1 MIDFNRMAHCRVLLL
16 AGTATALTLA
26 GPALAQG
33 STAQSPATQ
42 SQATPTAAA
51 TADEGITDIVV
62 TAQRREE
69 SLQQVPL
76 SISAITGAE
85 LRNADTRDITRL
97 EQSVPGLRIARS
109 GPSARP
115 AIRGIYTEAIGAN
128 SDPRIG
134 FYVDE
139 IYQSRPQ
146 QTIAAFVDLE
156 RVEVQKGPQ
165 GTLFGRNS
173 FGGNIALTS
182 AKPTDVFEGGVGLI
196 YGNYRRIK
204 AEGFVNLPVSDGIGL
219 RVAGAIDRHDPYLK
233 SVVNSFASTGDLN
246 YQFIRATLRV
256 APPSFG
262 DRLEILLRGSYFN
275 QDDRGQGSSNSQN
288 IGAIVDRSLIRAP
301 GQTLTFN
308 GVTYPFPF
316 GYNGG
321 NYATGQLVPFSPVF
335 RDNIPDISGV
345 DIGLPIAG
353 PYSILYDYPA
363 RNRVKAKNFS
373 ATINFDI
380 TDNVR
385 LRSITGYNDFFFS
398 NRADG
403 DGGPIPFSEFYAVNV
418 AKTFTQELQLQSTGN
433 SPFQY
438 TVGGYYMNDKINEAS
453 AVVYPRNDYSTQTAA
468 ANGFPVLYANGGT
481 CAFTALPTGPLP
493 FGVNCNISNF
503 SQADSASPT
512 FARTKSYAGYG
523 QLSYTFDDKLTITA
537 GARYTVDQKDYRS
550 VAQAAG
556 TVFVGGTGGYVFQ
569 QNQAFLNANPGAT
582 LAQLPFAAD
591 ASAASLLRPN
601 GTNAGFANGIGYRA
615 SFPYNDNRAEFANF
629 NCGGL
634 TPGQFALNGT
644 NNVAGTV
651 PNYFVTRCGQ
661 RTFKYWTYRVA
672 ADYKFSP
679 TNMVYASFSTGVHS
693 GGFGAAFVP
702 TTIPQGTFA
711 SFDAER
717 ITAFEIGTKNSF
729 FDRRLQVNASI
740 FYNRTSDNQ
749 VQGLAPVVTGPNVI
763 QNISTI
769 TNLGRT
775 TAPGAELSIVAK
787 PVDRLTLRAAVNYIH
802 ARNSV
807 VPVPLGFNSGLCF
820 ASANATGNVPGSPCA
835 LDALANNRGFGFGFF
850 PNAFTNPEL
859 FIPVRNAAGTIVDY
873 QSIYDGKKTRVQNT
887 PDWSANFG
895 LSYELPIGETST
907 LTPEV
912 DVLWSGKYLLSAATP
927 NVEQRSYAKVD
938 ARLTFRTD
946 SGLSLQAFVNNLTN
960 QATLGRITTATLS
973 AQGTY
978 SDPRTYGV
986 RLGYKF

>member
-1 MIDFNRMAHCRVLLL
+1 MTVSQKLKTHRVAML
-16 AGTATALTLA
+16 AAVAISALATAS
-26 GPALAQG
+26 PVFAQNA
-33 STAQSPATQ
+33 TETEAEDQS
-42 SQATPTAAA
+42 
-51 TADEGITDIVV
+51 GITDIIV

-69 SLQQVPL
+69 SLQDVPL
-76 SISAITGAE
+76 SITALSGAR
-85 LRNADTRDITRL
+85 LREADIRDVTRL

-115 AIRGIYTEAIGAN
+115 AIRGIYTETIGAN

-182 AKPTDVFEGGVGLI
+182 ATPTDSYDLGVGLI
-196 YGNYRRIK
+196 YGNYDRIK
-204 AEGFVNLPVSDGIGL
+204 AEGFVNVPVTDGIGL

-233 SVVNSFASTGDLN
+233 SVVNSRASAGDLN
-246 YQFIRATLRV
+246 YQFMRATLRI

-288 IGAIVDRSLIRAP
+288 LGAIVDSSLIRAP

-321 NYATGQLVPFSPVF
+321 NYATGVLVPFSPVY
-335 RDNIPDISGV
+335 RDNVPDINGA

-353 PYSILYDYPA
+353 PYTLLFDYA
-363 RNRVKAKNFS
+363 AKNRVKAKNFS
-373 ATINFDI
+373 STINLDI

-385 LRSITGYNDFFFS
+385 IRSITGYNDFFFS

-403 DGGPIPFSEFYAVNV
+403 DGGPIPFAEFYAVNV
-418 AKTFTQELQLQSTGN
+418 AKTFTQEVQLQSTGD

-438 TVGGYYMNDKINEAS
+438 TAGAYYMDDKINEAS
-453 AVVYPRNDYSTQTAA
+453 AVVYPRNDYSTLTAA
-468 ANGFPVLYANGGT
+468 ANGFPVLYANGGV
-481 CAFTALPTGPLP
+481 CAYTALPTGPLP

-503 SQADSASPT
+503 SQADNATPT

-523 QLSYTFDDKLTITA
+523 QLSYTIDEKLTLTA
-537 GARYTVDQKDYRS
+537 GARYTVDDKDYRS

-556 TVFVGGTGGYVFQ
+556 TVFVGGTSGYVFQ

-582 LAQLPFAAD
+582 QAQLPFAA
-591 ASAASLLRPN
+591 SANNASLIRP
-601 GTNAGFANGIGYRA
+601 GGANAGFANGIGYRA
-615 SFPYNDNRAEFANF
+615 SFPFNNDRAEFANF
-629 NCGGL
+629 DCGGL
-634 TPGQFALNGT
+634 TPGPFALNGT
-644 NNVAGTV
+644 QAVVGTI
-651 PNYFVTRCGQ
+651 PNYFVTRCGK
-661 RTFKYWTYRVA
+661 RKFKYWTYRIA
-672 ADYKFSP
+672 ADYQITP
-679 TNMVYASFSTGVHS
+679 DNMVYASLSNGVHS

-702 TTIPQGTFA
+702 TTIPQGTFS
-711 SFDAER
+711 SFDAEKVR
-717 ITAFEIGTKNSF
+717 AIEIGTKNSF
-729 FDRRLQVNASI
+729 FDRRLQVNAAI
-740 FYNRTSDNQ
+740 FYNKTTNNQ

-769 TNLGRT
+769 TNLGST
-775 TAPGAELSIVAK
+775 KAPGVELSIVAK
-787 PVDRLTLRAAVNYIH
+787 PAERLTLRAAVNYLH

-820 ASANATGNVPGSPCA
+820 ASANASGNVPGSPCA
-835 LDALANNRGFGFGFF
+835 INTLANNRGFGFGFF

-859 FIPVRNAAGTIVDY
+859 FVPVLNAAGTIVDY

-895 LSYELPIGETST
+895 VAYELPLSETST

-927 NVEQRSYAKVD
+927 NVQQRAYAKVD
-938 ARLTFRTD
+938 ARITWRSD
-946 SGLSLQAFVNNLTN
+946 DGLSLQAFVNNLTN
-960 QATLGRITTATLS
+960 KATLGRITTSILS

-978 SDPRTYGV
+978 ADPRTYGI
-986 RLGYKF
+986 RLGFNF

>member
-1 MIDFNRMAHCRVLLL
+1 MNVSIKLTCRGAML
-16 AGTATALTLA
+16 TAVALSALMMA
-26 GPALAQG
+26 GPSYAQT
-33 STAQSPATQ
+33 STNAG
-42 SQATPTAAA
+42 AADPEA
-51 TADEGITDIVV
+51 EADNLEGVQEIIV

-69 SLQQVPL
+69 SLQKVPL
-76 SISAITGAE
+76 SVTAITGAE
-85 LRNADTRDITRL
+85 LRNSDTRDITRL

-139 IYQSRPQ
+139 VYQSRPQ

-182 AKPTDVFEGGVGLI
+182 AKPTDIFEGGVGLI
-196 YGNYRRIK
+196 YGNYDRVK
-204 AEGFVNLPVSDGIGL
+204 AEGFVNVPVTDGIAL

-233 SVVNSFASTGDLN
+233 SVVNSRASAGDLN
-246 YQFIRATLRV
+246 YQFVRATLRI
-256 APPSFG
+256 APPSLD

-288 IGAIVDRSLIRAP
+288 LGAIVDNSLIRAP

-321 NYATGQLVPFSPVF
+321 NYATGVLVPFSPVF
-335 RDNIPDISGV
+335 RDNIPDINGV
-345 DIGLPIAG
+345 DIGMPIAG
-353 PYSILYDYPA
+353 PYTLLFDYA
-363 RNRVKAKNFS
+363 AKNRAKAKNFS
-373 ATINFDI
+373 STINFDI

-385 LRSITGYNDFFFS
+385 VRSITGYNDFFFS

-418 AKTFTQELQLQSTGN
+418 AKTFTQELQLQSTN
-433 SPFQY
+433 DSPFQY
-438 TVGGYYMNDKINEAS
+438 TVGAYYMNDKINEAS
-453 AVVYPRNDYSTQTAA
+453 AVVYPRNDYNTTTAA

-481 CAFTALPTGPLP
+481 CAYTARPTGPLP
-493 FGVNCNISNF
+493 FGVNCNLSNF
-503 SQADSASPT
+503 SQPDSASPT

-523 QLSYTFDDKLTITA
+523 QLSYTIDEKLTFTA
-537 GARYTVDQKDYRS
+537 GARYTVDDKDYRS
-550 VAQAAG
+550 VAQGAG
-556 TVFVGGTGGYVFQ
+556 TAFVGTYVSA
-569 QNQAFLNANPGAT
+569 QNQAFLNANPAAT
-582 LAQLPFAAD
+582 QAQLPFAAG
-591 ASAASLLRPN
+591 ASNASLVRP
-601 GTNAGFANGIGYRA
+601 GGANAGFTNGVGYRA
-615 SFPYNDNRAEFANF
+615 SFPYNSDRAEFANF
-629 NCGGL
+629 DCGGL

-644 NNVAGTV
+644 QAAVGTV
-651 PNYFVTRCGQ
+651 PNYFVTRCGK
-661 RTFKYWTYRVA
+661 RKFKYWTYRVA
-672 ADYKFSP
+672 ADYQISP

-702 TTIPQGTFA
+702 TTIPQGTFS
-711 SFDAER
+711 SFDAEKVR
-717 ITAFEIGTKNSF
+717 AIEIGTKNSF
-729 FDRRLQVNASI
+729 FDRKLQVNAAI
-740 FYNRTSDNQ
+740 FYNKYTNNQ

-763 QNISTI
+763 QTISTI
-769 TNLGRT
+769 TNLGST
-775 TAPGAELSIVAK
+775 KAPGAELSVIAR
-787 PVDRLTLRAAVNYIH
+787 PTDRLTVRAAVNYIR

-820 ASANATGNVPGSPCA
+820 ASANASGNVPGSPCA
-835 LDALANNRGFGFGFF
+835 INTLANNRGFGFGFF

-859 FIPVRNAAGTIVDY
+859 FVPVLNAAGAIVDY
-873 QSIYDGKKTRVQNT
+873 QSIYDGKKTRVQNS

-895 LSYELPIGETST
+895 LSYELPLSATST

-912 DVLWSGKYLLSAATP
+912 DVLWSDKFLLSPATP
-927 NVEQRSYAKVD
+927 NVLQRSYAKVD
-938 ARLTFRTD
+938 ARLTWRSD
-946 SGLSLQAFVNNLTN
+946 DGLSLQAFVNNLTN
-960 QATLGRITTATLS
+960 KATLGRITTATLS

-978 SDPRTYGV
+978 ADPRTYGV

>member
-1 MIDFNRMAHCRVLLL
+1 MNVSIKLTCRGAMLTAVALSALMIAGPSYAQTSTN
-16 AGTATALTLA
+16 AGTADPEAE
-26 GPALAQG
+26 
-33 STAQSPATQ
+33 
-42 SQATPTAAA
+42 
-51 TADEGITDIVV
+51 ADNLEGVQEIIV

-69 SLQQVPL
+69 SLQKVPL
-76 SISAITGAE
+76 SVTAITGAE
-85 LRNADTRDITRL
+85 LRNSDTRDITRL

-139 IYQSRPQ
+139 VYQSRPQ

-182 AKPTDVFEGGVGLI
+182 AKPTDIFEGGVGLI
-196 YGNYRRIK
+196 YGNYDRVK
-204 AEGFVNLPVSDGIGL
+204 AEGFVNVPVTDGIAL

-233 SVVNSFASTGDLN
+233 SVVNSRASAGDLN
-246 YQFIRATLRV
+246 YQFVRATLRI
-256 APPSFG
+256 APPSLD

-288 IGAIVDRSLIRAP
+288 LGAIVDNSLIRAP

-321 NYATGQLVPFSPVF
+321 NYATGVLVPFSSVF
-335 RDNIPDISGV
+335 RDNIPDINGV
-345 DIGLPIAG
+345 DIGMPIAG
-353 PYSILYDYPA
+353 PYTLLFDYA
-363 RNRVKAKNFS
+363 AKNRAKAKNFS
-373 ATINFDI
+373 STINFDI

-385 LRSITGYNDFFFS
+385 VRSITGYNDFFFS

-418 AKTFTQELQLQSTGN
+418 AKTFTQELQLQSTN
-433 SPFQY
+433 DSPFQY
-438 TVGGYYMNDKINEAS
+438 TVGAYYMNDKINEAS
-453 AVVYPRNDYSTQTAA
+453 AVVYPRNDYNTTTAA

-481 CAFTALPTGPLP
+481 CAYTARPTGPLP
-493 FGVNCNISNF
+493 FGVNCNLSNF
-503 SQADSASPT
+503 SQPDSASPT

-523 QLSYTFDDKLTITA
+523 QLSYTIDEKLTFTA
-537 GARYTVDQKDYRS
+537 GARYTVDDKDYRS
-550 VAQAAG
+550 VAQGAG
-556 TVFVGGTGGYVFQ
+556 TAFVGTYVSA
-569 QNQAFLNANPGAT
+569 QNQAFLNANPAAT
-582 LAQLPFAAD
+582 QAQLPFAAG
-591 ASAASLLRPN
+591 ASNASLVRP
-601 GTNAGFANGIGYRA
+601 GGANAGFTNGVGYRA
-615 SFPYNDNRAEFANF
+615 SFPYNSDRAEFANF
-629 NCGGL
+629 DCGGL

-644 NNVAGTV
+644 QAAVGTV
-651 PNYFVTRCGQ
+651 PNYFVTRCGK
-661 RTFKYWTYRVA
+661 RKFKYWTYRVA
-672 ADYKFSP
+672 ADYQISP

-702 TTIPQGTFA
+702 STIPQGTFA
-711 SFDAER
+711 SFDAEK
-717 ITAFEIGTKNSF
+717 ITAIELGTKNSF
-729 FDRRLQVNASI
+729 FDRKVQVNAAI
-740 FYNRTSDNQ
+740 FYNKTSDNQ

-769 TNLGRT
+769 TNLGST
-775 TAPGAELSIVAK
+775 KAPGAELSIVAK
-787 PVDRLTLRAAVNYIH
+787 PLDRLTLRAAVNYLH

-807 VPVPLGFNSGLCF
+807 VPAPLGFNSGLCF
-820 ASANATGNVPGSPCA
+820 ASAGAAGNAAGSPCA
-835 LDALANNRGFGFGFF
+835 INALANNRGFGFGFF

-859 FIPVRNAAGTIVDY
+859 FVPVLNAAGVIVDY
-873 QSIYDGKKTRVQNT
+873 QTIYDGKKQRVQNT

-895 LSYELPIGETST
+895 LSYDIPVGETAT

-912 DVLWSGKYLLSAATP
+912 DVLWSDEYILSPATP
-927 NVEQRSYAKVD
+927 NVVQEAYAKVD
-938 ARLTFRTD
+938 ARITWRSD
-946 SGLSLQAFVNNLTN
+946 DGLSLQAFVNNLTDK
-960 QATLGRITTATLS
+960 ATLGRITTATLS

-978 SDPRTYGV
+978 AEPRTYGV
-986 RLGYKF
+986 RLSYNF

>member
-1 MIDFNRMAHCRVLLL
+1 MNVSIKLTCRGAMLTAVALSALMI
-16 AGTATALTLA
+16 A
-26 GPALAQG
+26 GPSYAQT
-33 STAQSPATQ
+33 STNAG
-42 SQATPTAAA
+42 AADPEA
-51 TADEGITDIVV
+51 EADNLEGVQEIIV

-69 SLQQVPL
+69 SLQKVPL
-76 SISAITGAE
+76 SVTAITGAE
-85 LRNADTRDITRL
+85 LRNSDTRDITRL

-139 IYQSRPQ
+139 VYQSRPQ

-182 AKPTDVFEGGVGLI
+182 AKPTDIFEGGVGLI
-196 YGNYRRIK
+196 YGNYDRVK
-204 AEGFVNLPVSDGIGL
+204 AEGFVNVPVTDGIAL

-233 SVVNSFASTGDLN
+233 SVVNSRASAGDLN
-246 YQFIRATLRV
+246 YQFVRATLRI
-256 APPSFG
+256 APPSLD

-288 IGAIVDRSLIRAP
+288 LGAIVDNSLIRAP

-321 NYATGQLVPFSPVF
+321 NYATGVLVPFSPVF
-335 RDNIPDISGV
+335 RDNIPDINGV
-345 DIGLPIAG
+345 DIGMPIAG
-353 PYSILYDYPA
+353 PYTLLFDYA
-363 RNRVKAKNFS
+363 AKNRVKAKNFS
-373 ATINFDI
+373 STINFDI

-385 LRSITGYNDFFFS
+385 VRSITGYNDFFFS

-418 AKTFTQELQLQSTGN
+418 AKTFTQELQLQSTN
-433 SPFQY
+433 DSPFQY
-438 TVGGYYMNDKINEAS
+438 TVGAYYMNDKINEAS
-453 AVVYPRNDYSTQTAA
+453 AVVYPRNDYNTTTAA

-481 CAFTALPTGPLP
+481 CAYTARPTGPLP
-493 FGVNCNISNF
+493 FGVNCNLSNF
-503 SQADSASPT
+503 AQPDSASPT

-523 QLSYTFDDKLTITA
+523 QLSYTIDEKLTFTA
-537 GARYTVDQKDYRS
+537 GARYTVDDKDYRS
-550 VAQAAG
+550 VAQGAG
-556 TVFVGGTGGYVFQ
+556 TAFVGTYVSA
-569 QNQAFLNANPGAT
+569 QNQAFLNANPAAT
-582 LAQLPFAAD
+582 QAQLPFAAG
-591 ASAASLLRPN
+591 ASNASLVRP
-601 GTNAGFANGIGYRA
+601 GGANAGFTNGVGYRA
-615 SFPYNDNRAEFANF
+615 SFPYNSDRAEFANF
-629 NCGGL
+629 DCGGL

-644 NNVAGTV
+644 QAAVGTV
-651 PNYFVTRCGQ
+651 PNYFVTRCGK
-661 RTFKYWTYRVA
+661 RKFKYWTYRVA
-672 ADYKFSP
+672 ADYQISP

-702 TTIPQGTFA
+702 STIPQGTFA
-711 SFDAER
+711 SFDAEK
-717 ITAFEIGTKNSF
+717 ITAFELGTKNSF
-729 FDRRLQVNASI
+729 FDRKVQVNAAI
-740 FYNRTSDNQ
+740 FYNKTSDNQ

-769 TNLGRT
+769 TNLGST
-775 TAPGAELSIVAK
+775 KAPGAELSIVAK
-787 PVDRLTLRAAVNYIH
+787 PLDRLTLRAAVNYLH

-807 VPVPLGFNSGLCF
+807 VPAPLGFNSGLCF
-820 ASANATGNVPGSPCA
+820 ASAGASGNVPGSPCA
-835 LDALANNRGFGFGFF
+835 INALANNRGFGFGFF

-859 FIPVRNAAGTIVDY
+859 FVPVLNAAGVIVDY
-873 QSIYDGKKTRVQNT
+873 QTIYDGKKQRVQNT

-895 LSYELPIGETST
+895 LSYDIPVGETAT

-912 DVLWSGKYLLSAATP
+912 DVLWSDEYILSPATP
-927 NVEQRSYAKVD
+927 NVVQRAYAKVD
-938 ARLTFRTD
+938 ARITWRSD
-946 SGLSLQAFVNNLTN
+946 DGLSLQAFVNNLTDK
-960 QATLGRITTATLS
+960 ATLGRITTATLS

-978 SDPRTYGV
+978 AEPRTYGV
-986 RLGYKF
+986 RLGYNF

>member
-1 MIDFNRMAHCRVLLL
+1 MNVSIKLTCRGAMLTAVALSALMMAGPSYAQTSTN
-16 AGTATALTLA
+16 AGTADPEAE
-26 GPALAQG
+26 
-33 STAQSPATQ
+33 
-42 SQATPTAAA
+42 
-51 TADEGITDIVV
+51 ADNLEGVQEIIV

-69 SLQQVPL
+69 SLQKVPL
-76 SISAITGAE
+76 SVTAITGAE
-85 LRNADTRDITRL
+85 LRNSDTRDITRL

-139 IYQSRPQ
+139 VYQSRPQ

-182 AKPTDVFEGGVGLI
+182 AKPTDIFEGGVGLI
-196 YGNYRRIK
+196 YGNYDRVK
-204 AEGFVNLPVSDGIGL
+204 AEGFVNVPVTDGIAL

-233 SVVNSFASTGDLN
+233 SVVNSRASAGDLN
-246 YQFIRATLRV
+246 YQFVRATLRI
-256 APPSFG
+256 APPSLD

-288 IGAIVDRSLIRAP
+288 LGAIVDNSLIRAP

-321 NYATGQLVPFSPVF
+321 NYATGVLVPFSSVF
-335 RDNIPDISGV
+335 RDNIPDINGV
-345 DIGLPIAG
+345 DIGMPIAG
-353 PYSILYDYPA
+353 PYTLLFDYA
-363 RNRVKAKNFS
+363 AKNRVKAKNFS
-373 ATINFDI
+373 STINFDI

-385 LRSITGYNDFFFS
+385 VRSITGYNDFFFS

-418 AKTFTQELQLQSTGN
+418 AKTFTQELQLQSTN
-433 SPFQY
+433 DSPFQY
-438 TVGGYYMNDKINEAS
+438 TVGAYYMNDKINEAS
-453 AVVYPRNDYSTQTAA
+453 AVVYPRNDYNTTTAA

-481 CAFTALPTGPLP
+481 CAYTARPTGPLP
-493 FGVNCNISNF
+493 FGVNCNLSNF
-503 SQADSASPT
+503 AQPDSASPT

-523 QLSYTFDDKLTITA
+523 QLSYTIDEKLTFTA
-537 GARYTVDQKDYRS
+537 GARYTVDDKDYRS
-550 VAQAAG
+550 VAQGAG
-556 TVFVGGTGGYVFQ
+556 TAFVGTYVSA
-569 QNQAFLNANPGAT
+569 QNQAFLNANPAAT
-582 LAQLPFAAD
+582 QAQLPFAAG
-591 ASAASLLRPN
+591 ASNASLVRP
-601 GTNAGFANGIGYRA
+601 GGANAGFTNGVGYRA
-615 SFPYNDNRAEFANF
+615 SFPYNSDRAEFANF
-629 NCGGL
+629 DCGGL

-644 NNVAGTV
+644 QAAVGTV
-651 PNYFVTRCGQ
+651 PNYFVTRCGK
-661 RTFKYWTYRVA
+661 RKFKYWTYRVA
-672 ADYKFSP
+672 ADYQISP

-702 TTIPQGTFA
+702 STIPQGTFA
-711 SFDAER
+711 SFDAEK
-717 ITAFEIGTKNSF
+717 ITAIELGTKNSF
-729 FDRRLQVNASI
+729 FDRKVQVNAAI
-740 FYNRTSDNQ
+740 FYNKTSDNQ

-769 TNLGRT
+769 TNLGST
-775 TAPGAELSIVAK
+775 KAPGAELSIVAK
-787 PVDRLTLRAAVNYIH
+787 PLDRLTLRAAVNYLH
-802 ARNSV
+802 ARNSI
-807 VPVPLGFNSGLCF
+807 VPAPLGFNSGLCF
-820 ASANATGNVPGSPCA
+820 ASAGAAGNAAGSPCA
-835 LDALANNRGFGFGFF
+835 INALANNRGFGFGFF

-859 FIPVRNAAGTIVDY
+859 FVPVLNAAGVIVDY
-873 QSIYDGKKTRVQNT
+873 QTIYDGKKQRVQNT

-895 LSYELPIGETST
+895 LSYDIPVGETAT

-912 DVLWSGKYLLSAATP
+912 DVLWSDEYILSPATP
-927 NVEQRSYAKVD
+927 NVVQRAYAKVD
-938 ARLTFRTD
+938 ARITWRSD
-946 SGLSLQAFVNNLTN
+946 DGLSLQAFVNNLTDK
-960 QATLGRITTATLS
+960 ATLGRITTATLS

-978 SDPRTYGV
+978 AEPRTYGV
-986 RLGYKF
+986 RLSYNF

>member
-1 MIDFNRMAHCRVLLL
+1 MTISRTRKLRSA
-16 AGTATALTLA
+16 ALTAVSISALSLA
-26 GPALAQG
+26 GPVFA
-33 STAQSPATQ
+33 
-42 SQATPTAAA
+42 QATAAPE
-51 TADEGITDIVV
+51 ADEQDGIQDIIV

-69 SLQQVPL
+69 SLQDVPISITAL
-76 SISAITGAE
+76 SGE
-85 LRNADTRDITRL
+85 RLREADIRDVTRL

-115 AIRGIYTEAIGAN
+115 AIRGVYTETIGAN

-139 IYQSRPQ
+139 VYQSRPQ

-182 AKPTDVFEGGVGLI
+182 AKPADKFDLGVGLI
-196 YGNYRRIK
+196 YGNYDRIK
-204 AEGFVNLPVSDGIGL
+204 AEGFVNVPVTDGIGL

-233 SVVNSFASTGDLN
+233 SVVNSRASAGDLN
-246 YQFIRATLRV
+246 YQFVRATLRI

-288 IGAIVDRSLIRAP
+288 LGAIVDTSLIRAP

-321 NYATGQLVPFSPVF
+321 NYATGSLVPFSPVY
-335 RDNIPDISGV
+335 RDNKPDINGV

-353 PYSILYDYPA
+353 PYTLLFDYA
-363 RNRVKAKNFS
+363 AKNRVKAKNFS
-373 ATINFDI
+373 STINLDI
-380 TDNVR
+380 TDDVR
-385 LRSITGYNDFFFS
+385 IRSITGYNDFFFS

-418 AKTFTQELQLQSTGN
+418 AKTFTQELQLQSTDN
-433 SPFQY
+433 DSPFQY
-438 TVGGYYMNDKINEAS
+438 TLGAYYMDDKINEAS
-453 AVVYPRNDYSTQTAA
+453 AVVYPRYDYSTLTAA
-468 ANGFPVLYANGGT
+468 ANGFPVLYANGGA
-481 CAFTALPTGPLP
+481 CAFTAIPTGAPAAGTGLPTPGPA
-493 FGVNCNISNF
+493 FANCNLSNF
-503 SQADSASPT
+503 SQADGATPT
-512 FARTKSYAGYG
+512 YARTKSYAGYG
-523 QLSYTFDDKLTITA
+523 QLSYTIDEKLTLTA
-537 GARYTVDQKDYRS
+537 GARYTVDDKDYRS

-556 TVFVGGTGGYVFQ
+556 TAFVGGYVLQ
-569 QNQAFLNANPGAT
+569 QNQAFLNANPAAT
-582 LAQLPFAAD
+582 QAQLPFAAA
-591 ASAASLLRPN
+591 ASAASLTRP
-601 GTNAGFANGIGYRA
+601 GGANAGFANGIGYRA
-615 SFPYNDNRAEFANF
+615 SFPFNNDRAKFANF
-629 NCGGL
+629 DCGGL
-634 TPGQFALNGT
+634 TPGPFALNGT
-644 NNVAGTV
+644 GTAVGTV
-651 PNYFVTRCGQ
+651 PNYFVTRCGK
-661 RTFKYWTYRVA
+661 RKFKYWTYRVA

-679 TNMVYASFSTGVHS
+679 DNMVYASFSTGVHS

-702 TTIPQGTFA
+702 TTIPQGTFS
-711 SFDAER
+711 SFDAEKVR
-717 ITAFEIGTKNSF
+717 AMEIGTKNSF
-729 FDRRLQVNASI
+729 FDRRLQVNAAI
-740 FYNRTSDNQ
+740 FYNKYTNNQ

-769 TNLGRT
+769 TNLGNT
-775 TAPGAELSIVAK
+775 KAPGAELSIVAR
-787 PVDRLTLRAAVNYIH
+787 PADRLTLRAAVNYLH

-820 ASANATGNVPGSPCA
+820 LSGTAAGSPCA
-835 LDALANNRGFGFGFF
+835 TNALANNRGFGFGLF

-859 FIPVRNAAGTIVDY
+859 FVPVLNAAGTIIDY
-873 QSIYDGKKTRVQNT
+873 QSIYYGKKTRVQNS

-895 LSYELPIGETST
+895 LSYELPLSETST

-927 NVEQRSYAKVD
+927 NVQQQSYAKVD
-938 ARLTFRTD
+938 ARITWRND
-946 SGLSLQAFVNNLTN
+946 DGLSLQAFVNNLTKK
-960 QATLGRITTATLS
+960 ATLGRITTATLS

>member
-1 MIDFNRMAHCRVLLL
+1 MTFPIVPTAIRAALLTS
-16 AGTATALTLA
+16 AATAALLSAT
-26 GPALAQG
+26 PALAQ
-33 STAQSPATQ
+33 TAPEAEDT
-42 SQATPTAAA
+42 
-51 TADEGITDIVV
+51 EGVADIVV

-69 SLQQVPL
+69 SLQRVPL
-76 SISAITGAE
+76 SITAITGAE

-115 AIRGIYTEAIGAN
+115 AIRGVYTETIGAN

-182 AKPTDVFEGGVGLI
+182 AKPTDNFDLGVGLI
-196 YGNYRRIK
+196 YGNYNRIK
-204 AEGFVNLPVSDGIGL
+204 AEGFVNVPVAEGIGL
-219 RVAGAIDRHDPYLK
+219 RVAGAIDRHDPYLR
-233 SVVNSFASTGDLN
+233 SVVNPSASAGDLN
-246 YQFIRATLRV
+246 YQFVRATLRI

-275 QDDRGQGSSNSQN
+275 QDDSGQGSSNSQN
-288 IGAIVDRSLIRAP
+288 LGAIVDTSLIRTP
-301 GQTLTFN
+301 GQTLTYN

-321 NYATGQLVPFSPVF
+321 NYATGTLVPFSPVF
-335 RDNIPDISGV
+335 RDNIPDIGGA

-353 PYSILYDYPA
+353 PYTLLFDYAPQ
-363 RNRVKAKNFS
+363 NRIKAKNFS

-380 TDNVR
+380 TDGIR

-418 AKTFTQELQLQSTGN
+418 AKTFTQEVQIQSTDRS

-438 TVGGYYMNDKINEAS
+438 TVGAYYMNDKINEAS

-481 CAFTALPTGPLP
+481 CSYAASPTGPLP

-503 SQADSASPT
+503 SQADGATPT
-512 FARTKSYAGYG
+512 FAQTKSYAGYG
-523 QLSYTFDDKLTITA
+523 QISYTFDDKLTITA
-537 GARYTVDQKDYRS
+537 GARYTVDEKDYRS
-550 VAQAAG
+550 VAQGAG

-569 QNQAFLNANPGAT
+569 QNQAFLNANPAAT
-582 LAQLPFAAD
+582 QAQLPFAAD
-591 ASAASLLRPN
+591 ASAASLTRP
-601 GTNAGFANGIGYRA
+601 GGINAGFANGIGYRA
-615 SFPYNDNRAEFANF
+615 SFPFNNDRAEFANF
-629 NCGGL
+629 NCAGL
-634 TPGQFALNGT
+634 TPGPFALNGT
-644 NNVAGTV
+644 QTVVGTV
-651 PNYFVTRCGQ
+651 PNYFVTRCGE
-661 RTFKYWTYRVA
+661 RKFKYWTYRVA
-672 ADYKFSP
+672 ADYQISS

-702 TTIPQGTFA
+702 STIPQGTFS
-711 SFDAER
+711 SFDAEN

-729 FDRRLQVNASI
+729 FNRRLQVNAAI
-740 FYNRTSDNQ
+740 FYNKTTNNQ

-763 QNISTI
+763 QTISTI
-769 TNLGRT
+769 TNLGNT

-787 PVDRLTLRAAVNYIH
+787 PVDRLTLRAAVNYLH

-820 ASANATGNVPGSPCA
+820 ASANGSGNVPGSPCA
-835 LDALANNRGFGFGFF
+835 INTLANNRGYGFGFF

-859 FIPVRNAAGTIVDY
+859 FVPVLNAAGVIVDY
-873 QSIYDGKKTRVQNT
+873 QSIYDGKKQRVQNT

-895 LSYELPIGETST
+895 LAYELPIGESST

-912 DVLWSGKYLLSAATP
+912 DVLWSGKYLLSPSTP
-927 NVEQRSYAKVD
+927 KFEQRSYAKVD
-938 ARLTFRTD
+938 ARITLRTEG
-946 SGLSLQAFVNNLTN
+946 GLSLQAFVNNLTN
-960 QATLGRITTATLS
+960 IATLGRITTANLS

-978 SDPRTYGV
+978 ADPRTYGV
-986 RLGYKF
+986 RLGYRF

>member
-1 MIDFNRMAHCRVLLL
+1 MIFNSMKKLSVRGIALSSVAF
-16 AGTATALTLA
+16 AG
-26 GPALAQG
+26 ALA
-33 STAQSPATQ
+33 SVSPASAQTEVV
-42 SQATPTAAA
+42 P
-51 TADEGITDIVV
+51 ADEAESAGIADIIV

-69 SLQQVPL
+69 SLQDVPL
-76 SISAITGAE
+76 SITALSGE
-85 LRNADTRDITRL
+85 RLREADIRDVTRL

-115 AIRGIYTEAIGAN
+115 AIRGIYTETIGAN

-182 AKPTDVFEGGVGLI
+182 ATPTDKFDLGVGLI
-196 YGNYRRIK
+196 YGNYDRIK
-204 AEGFVNLPVSDGIGL
+204 AEAFVNVPVTDGIGL

-233 SVVNSFASTGDLN
+233 SVVNSRASAGDLN
-246 YQFIRATLRV
+246 YQFVRATLRI
-256 APPSFG
+256 APPSLD

-288 IGAIVDRSLIRAP
+288 LGAIVDSSLIRLP

-321 NYATGQLVPFSPVF
+321 NYATGTLVPFSPVF
-335 RDNIPDISGV
+335 RDNIPDIGGV

-353 PYSILYDYPA
+353 PYTLLFDYA
-363 RNRVKAKNFS
+363 AQNRVKAKNFS
-373 ATINFDI
+373 STINFNI
-380 TDNVR
+380 TDNIR
-385 LRSITGYNDFFFS
+385 IRSITGYNDFYFS

-403 DGGPIPFSEFYAVNV
+403 DGGPIPFAEFYAVNV
-418 AKTFTQELQLQSTGN
+418 AKTFTQELQLQSTDNG

-438 TVGGYYMNDKINEAS
+438 TFGTYYMNDKINEAS
-453 AVVYPRNDYSTQTAA
+453 AVVYPRNDYSTLTAA

-481 CAFTALPTGPLP
+481 CSYAALPTGPLP

-523 QLSYTFDDKLTITA
+523 QLSYTFDEKLTITA
-537 GARYTVDQKDYRS
+537 GARYTVDDKDYRS
-550 VAQAAG
+550 VAQGAG
-556 TVFVGGTGGYVFQ
+556 TAFVGTYVSQ
-569 QNQAFLNANPGAT
+569 QNQAFLNANPTAT
-582 LAQLPFAAD
+582 QAQLPFAAG
-591 ASAASLLRPN
+591 AANASLTRP
-601 GTNAGFANGIGYRA
+601 GGANAGFTNGIGYRA
-615 SFPYNDNRAEFANF
+615 SFPFNNDRAEFANF
-629 NCGGL
+629 DCGGL
-634 TPGQFALNGT
+634 TPGPFALNGT
-644 NNVAGTV
+644 QAVVGTV
-651 PNYFVTRCGQ
+651 PNYFVTRCGK
-661 RTFKYWTYRVA
+661 RKFKYWTYRVA
-672 ADYKFSP
+672 ADYKISP

-702 TTIPQGTFA
+702 STIPQGTFA
-711 SFDAER
+711 SFDAES
-717 ITAFEIGTKNSF
+717 ITAFELGTKNSF
-729 FDRRLQVNASI
+729 FDRRLQVNAAI
-740 FYNRTSDNQ
+740 FYNKTSDNQ

-769 TNLGRT
+769 TNLGST
-775 TAPGAELSIVAK
+775 KAPGAELSIIAK
-787 PVDRLTLRAAVNYIH
+787 PLNRLTLRAAVNYLH

-820 ASANATGNVPGSPCA
+820 ASANGSGNVPGSPCA
-835 LDALANNRGFGFGFF
+835 INTLANNRGFGFGFF

-859 FIPVRNAAGTIVDY
+859 FVPVLNAAGAIVDY
-873 QSIYDGKKTRVQNT
+873 QSLYDGKKQRVQNA

-895 LSYELPIGETST
+895 LAYDLPVGESST

-912 DVLWSGKYLLSAATP
+912 DLLWSGNYLLSPATP
-927 NVEQRSYAKVD
+927 NVLQRAYAKVD
-938 ARLTFRTD
+938 ARITWRSD
-946 SGLSLQAFVNNLTN
+946 DGLSLQAFVNNLSN
-960 QATLGRITTATLS
+960 KATLGRITTATLS

-978 SDPRTYGV
+978 ADPRTYGV